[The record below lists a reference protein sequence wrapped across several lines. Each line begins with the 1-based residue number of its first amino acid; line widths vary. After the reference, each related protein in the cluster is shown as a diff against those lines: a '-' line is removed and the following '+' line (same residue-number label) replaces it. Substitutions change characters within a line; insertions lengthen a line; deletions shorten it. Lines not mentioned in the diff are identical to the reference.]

1 MNVEKEIN
9 RTGGPDRNSYKEL
22 ENKFKK
28 WGKKTNYGRD
38 FGEEPDQKKWMKMWE
53 SGKKRN

>member
-1 MNVEKEIN
+1 MVWFFPKE
-9 RTGGPDRNSYKEL
+9 SYKEL

-38 FGEEPDQKKWMKMWE
+38 VGEGPDQKKWMNME
-53 SGKKRN
+53 MCSATSSSAPTMR